1 MIFRTILH
9 VFLSRFRTPTGH
21 YDVSR
26 MNMRTLPTD
35 LDINRHMNNG
45 VYFSILDVGRFDM
58 LKRNGLWSEIMR
70 RRWYPVVVSETIT
83 FRKSLELWQKFTIE
97 TRVIGYDEKA
107 VYIEQRIVRPDA
119 QGAPEIYASAF
130 IRGRFLKRS
139 GGTVS
144 VDELLAAFG
153 APPPEVQVPQWLIE
167 WGADVALPATRAE
180 APSTWS

>member
-9 VFLSRFRTPTGH
+9 FFRARFRTPTGH

-45 VYFSILDVGRFDM
+45 VYFSVLDIGRFDM
-58 LKRNGLWSEIMR
+58 LKRNGLWAEIMR

-97 TRVIGYDEKA
+97 TRVLGFDAKA

-119 QGAPEIYASAF
+119 QGTPEIYATAF
-130 IRGRFLKRS
+130 IRSRFLKRS

-144 VDELLAAFG
+144 VDELIEAFS
-153 APPPEVQVPQWLIE
+153 PPPVEVQVPQWLVE

-180 APSTWS
+180 APSIWN